1 MGDVSSFTEGRPR
14 PRGDEE
20 LSHLGSNRI
29 RAIRALVPLKGGGRE
44 SFPMPGTTA
53 KTKNNLKTPSL
64 FLLFPSLHFGAP
76 FSLLRVLLPDR
87 EEQEVCSR
95 PGCGEDNAPWMGI
108 GMIRVEAVDPVVGG
122 RSSQRQA
129 ERDQGGEQG

>member
-1 MGDVSSFTEGRPR
+1 MSSSFTEGRPR
-14 PRGDEE
+14 PRGYEE

-44 SFPMPGTTA
+44 SFPTPGTAA

-76 FSLLRVLLPDR
+76 FSLLRVPLPDPG
-87 EEQEVCSR
+87 EQEVCSR
-95 PGCGEDNAPWMGI
+95 PGCGADNAPWVGI
-108 GMIRVEAVDPVVGG
+108 GMIRVEPVGPVVGG

-129 ERDQGGEQG
+129 ERDQGGERG